1 MYHKELL
8 YYITNVALNKNI
20 MEATILEAPEV
31 MEQEKEIAQKKKKSL
46 WDCVLEN
53 KKTPLPFTIE
63 KEAEDLIFGSNMWVK
78 LMQEEVLDEE

>member
-1 MYHKELL
+1 
-8 YYITNVALNKNI
+8 
-20 MEATILEAPEV
+20 

-53 KKTPLPFTIE
+53 KKNPLPFTIE

-78 LMQEEVLDEE
+78 LMQEEVLDE

>member
-1 MYHKELL
+1 
-8 YYITNVALNKNI
+8 

-31 MEQEKEIAQKKKKSL
+31 VMEQEKEKEIAQKKKKSL

-53 KKTPLPFTIE
+53 KKNPLPFTIE

-78 LMQEEVLDEE
+78 LMQEEVLDE

>member
-1 MYHKELL
+1 
-8 YYITNVALNKNI
+8 

-31 MEQEKEIAQKKKKSL
+31 VMEQGKEKEIVQEKKKSA
-46 WDCVLEN
+46 WDYMMEN
-53 KKTPLPFTIE
+53 KKRPPRYMISN